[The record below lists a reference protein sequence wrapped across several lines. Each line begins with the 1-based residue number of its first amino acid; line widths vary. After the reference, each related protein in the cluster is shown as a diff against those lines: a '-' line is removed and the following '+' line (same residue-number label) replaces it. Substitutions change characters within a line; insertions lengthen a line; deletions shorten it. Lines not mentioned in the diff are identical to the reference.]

1 MISYQEAIRQATYLE
16 MRKDK
21 NVFVC
26 GIGITSHSKAF
37 GTTEGIEEKFG
48 SQRCFDTPISED
60 AMTGFVFGAAV
71 RGLKPIH
78 VHIRSDFFILG
89 MNQLANIISPFQYY
103 VHGTIP
109 LPIVFRVIIGRG
121 FGQGAQHSKS
131 LLSFFTH
138 IPGFKVIA
146 PSSPQDAKGL
156 LTSAIKDKN
165 PVIFFEHRWLYW
177 SEQKVK
183 EESFEIE
190 IGKGKIVKKGEDLT
204 IIAISWMNVEAIL
217 AAEILKKRNISIEI
231 IDPRTLYPLDKK
243 MIVNSV
249 RKTKKC
255 LVVDCDWTFGGMSGE
270 IASIVSKECFKV
282 LQKPVERLGF
292 KHIPCPTARHLE
304 NSFYPNAE
312 NIVRKAEKLLDLSA
326 MNLDGIEF
334 FSNEKKFKG
343 PL

>member
-1 MISYQEAIRQATYLE
+1 MKMISYQEAIRQATYLE

-121 FGQGAQHSKS
+121 FGQ
-131 LLSFFTH
+131 
-138 IPGFKVIA
+138 VR
-146 PSSPQDAKGL
+146 
-156 LTSAIKDKN
+156 N
-165 PVIFFEHRWLYW
+165 
-177 SEQKVK
+177 
-183 EESFEIE
+183 
-190 IGKGKIVKKGEDLT
+190 IVKVYYLFLR
-204 IIAISWMNVEAIL
+204 IFLV
-217 AAEILKKRNISIEI
+217 LK
-231 IDPRTLYPLDKK
+231 
-243 MIVNSV
+243 
-249 RKTKKC
+249 
-255 LVVDCDWTFGGMSGE
+255 
-270 IASIVSKECFKV
+270 
-282 LQKPVERLGF
+282 
-292 KHIPCPTARHLE
+292 
-304 NSFYPNAE
+304 
-312 NIVRKAEKLLDLSA
+312 
-326 MNLDGIEF
+326 
-334 FSNEKKFKG
+334 
-343 PL
+343 